1 MLEIHRYKWI
11 TNINLRI
18 QFLLVEKF
26 AILLWQDYS
35 WITVSILNNHEK
47 RGNVN
52 LRGDKNFLVMRSN
65 ALSLTFRSH
74 KLVSRKLIK
83 MERPL
88 KQWHPT
94 FMNFCVSNCSVLMHT
109 TKLSSLRNI
118 RFWNLQPGKLTNKV
132 LRFVQKDRE
141 CFLLR
146 R

>member
-1 MLEIHRYKWI
+1 MLKLHRYKWI

-47 RGNVN
+47 RGNVSFK
-52 LRGDKNFLVMRSN
+52 RRQKFPYYAFQRTQFNFQISQTSFSQIDQNGTPLEAVASN
-65 ALSLTFRSH
+65 
-74 KLVSRKLIK
+74 I
-83 MERPL
+83 
-88 KQWHPT
+88 
-94 FMNFCVSNCSVLMHT
+94 MNFCVSNCSVLIHT
-109 TKLSSLRNI
+109 TKLFSLRNI